1 MTDHKTDTPKNGLPY
16 KPLSKSYRNRF
27 PFTLAAPSFIYPDH
41 VLPNVRMLAP
51 FIDEIE
57 LVLFESSPEESL
69 PPEPDIKALAAL
81 SQSEGISYNIHLP
94 IDVKITD
101 QDTESRADAIDR
113 IAHAVERACMLEPS
127 TWTLHLPYTG
137 TAPDSAS
144 VKQWQ
149 NMAVSAVETLLKRTR
164 ISPRLIS
171 VETLDYPP
179 AWLEPVARD
188 LDLSVCLDTGHLMEY
203 GRDIT
208 EAFELLGN
216 RISIIHL
223 YGGVRQGRGHIGLDR
238 LPESLAPAVSGIL
251 RQFTGIVSLEV
262 FSSKELEKSMESLVK
277 LAMPEAPGESFSH
290 N

>member
-1 MTDHKTDTPKNGLPY
+1 MTDHKTDNPENGLPY

-57 LVLFESSPEESL
+57 LVLFESSPDESL
-69 PPEPDIKALAAL
+69 PPAPDIKALAGL

-101 QDTESRADAIDR
+101 QDTKKRADAIDR
-113 IAHAVERACMLEPS
+113 IANAVERAQMLEPS

-137 TAPDSAS
+137 NAPDPAS
-144 VKQWQ
+144 VNQWQ
-149 NMAVSAVETLLKRTR
+149 NMAGSAVETLLKRTL

-171 VETLDYPP
+171 IETLDFPP

-188 LDLSVCLDTGHLMEY
+188 LDLSVCLDTGHLMEH

-208 EAFELLGN
+208 EAFKLLGD

-223 YGGVRQGRGHIGLDR
+223 YGGVKQGRGHVGLEH
-238 LPESLAPAVSGIL
+238 LPERLAPAVSGIL

-262 FSSKELEKSMESLVK
+262 FSRNDLEKSLEPLVR
-277 LAMPEAPGESFSH
+277 LAMPETKGEFP
-290 N
+290 NV

>member
-1 MTDHKTDTPKNGLPY
+1 MTGHNTDNKENRLPY

-69 PPEPDIKALAAL
+69 PPAPDIKALAGL

-101 QDTESRADAIDR
+101 QDTEGRADAIEK
-113 IAHAVERACMLEPS
+113 IAYAVERARMLEPS

-137 TAPDSAS
+137 TSHDSAS
-144 VKQWQ
+144 VNQWQ
-149 NMAVSAVETLLKRTR
+149 SMAGSAVETLLKRTR

-171 VETLDYPP
+171 IETLDFPP

-188 LDLSVCLDTGHLMEY
+188 LDLSVCLDTGHLMEH

-208 EAFELLGN
+208 EAFELLGD

-223 YGGVRQGRGHIGLDR
+223 YGGVKQNRGHVGLER

-262 FSSKELEKSMESLVK
+262 FSRNDLEKSLEHLVS
-277 LAMPEAPGESFSH
+277 LAMPETKGEFPPA
-290 N
+290 